1 MRQPPPVL
9 IYTTMRVMVFIA
21 VWLLIQLVTPLRG
34 LWALVVALLVSG
46 VISLFLL
53 NRQRD
58 AMSGVVAGFFGRI
71 NDRIDAS
78 TRAEDYDD
86 LPEGQPEAERAPG
99 DQDQGPGRLEG
110 GDQTGSVR
118 P

>member
-1 MRQPPPVL
+1 MSRPPVVL
-9 IYTTMRVMVFIA
+9 VYTTMRLLLFIA
-21 VWLLIQLVTPLRG
+21 VWLLVQLITPIRG
-34 LWALVVALLVSG
+34 LWALVLALLISG
-46 VISLFLL
+46 AISFFLL

-86 LPEGQPEAERAPG
+86 LPEGQSRSKRQSG
-99 DQDQGPGRLEG
+99 DEDQGPGGLEG
-110 GDQTGSVR
+110 GDQPGTVR

>member
-1 MRQPPPVL
+1 MV
-9 IYTTMRVMVFIA
+9 YTTMRLLVFIA
-21 VWLLIQLVTPLRG
+21 VWLLLQLLTPLRG
-34 LWALVVALLVSG
+34 LWALVLALLVSG
-46 VISLFLL
+46 AISFFLL

-86 LPEGQPEAERAPG
+86 LPEGQTHPERKTG
-99 DQDQGPGRLEG
+99 DQDQGPGGLQG
-110 GDQTGSVR
+110 GDQPGPPRT
-118 P
+118 